1 MILCHRKWSLN
12 QFCVLF
18 QDGMLDSDE
27 FALAMHLVIIFTP
40 FSLMT
45 FNFCPV
51 IQYLCV
57 QILDKIL
64 FKFHFNTCQDGL
76 ILGRF
81 SWSLDWSGHSDLA
94 TRLKCPVFR
103 WYSKSG
109 WSIARKLEHGN
120 PFYHGAKK
128 LTRAPKPKCRKN
140 IRTVVEPA
148 FLE

>member
-40 FSLMT
+40 FTLMT

-51 IQYLCV
+51 IQYLFV
-57 QILDKIL
+57 QILDKI
-64 FKFHFNTCQDGL
+64 FCPDGL

-103 WYSKSG
+103 
-109 WSIARKLEHGN
+109 
-120 PFYHGAKK
+120 
-128 LTRAPKPKCRKN
+128 
-140 IRTVVEPA
+140 
-148 FLE
+148 